1 MSQQGNGKNGL
12 LLKILVPVLI
22 VVAVTAIWFVK
33 NQAMPAIFQ
42 ESTTPVSAQT
52 TQTPTAESEI
62 VTNTPIS
69 ATSTPNAQNMETKAT
84 QPDSVSIDNTL
95 SISVVEL
102 ATWKEYGLPIL
113 IDFGA
118 DSCIPCKEMAPVL
131 KKLNEEW
138 NGKVLIKFVDVWK
151 NTTAS
156 NDFPLQV
163 IPTQFIFTPDG
174 KPYVPSDSVEIEF
187 QMYQMKDTGEHVYTA
202 HQGGLT
208 EAQIRA
214 IMKDMGVE

>member
-12 LLKILVPVLI
+12 IFKILIPVLI
-22 VVAVTAIWFVK
+22 VVAVAVIWFVK
-33 NQAMPAIFQ
+33 NPAIPAMPPDTAN
-42 ESTTPVSAQT
+42 PVSAQA
-52 TQTPTAESEI
+52 TQTPTGESEI
-62 VTNTPIS
+62 AANTPIS
-69 ATSTPNAQNMETKAT
+69 ATSTPNAQNMEATTT
-84 QPDSVSIDNTL
+84 QPDAVSIDNTL

-102 ATWKEYGLPIL
+102 VTWKEYGLPIL

-174 KPYVPSDSVEIEF
+174 KPYVPSDSVKIEF